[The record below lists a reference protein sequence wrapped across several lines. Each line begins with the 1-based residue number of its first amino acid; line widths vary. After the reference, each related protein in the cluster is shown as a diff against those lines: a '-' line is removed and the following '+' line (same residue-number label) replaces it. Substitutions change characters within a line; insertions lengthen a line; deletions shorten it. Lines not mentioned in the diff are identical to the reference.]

1 MEGGAGSTGRR
12 GARRPSV
19 PQPSPGTQAEA
30 NLTLGKQLAPPRRVL
45 PWHFLELWLTELR
58 GGETRLGR
66 GHGEVVGGGWD
77 SLGYLQTPPEGRT
90 RSSEHQTWDI
100 PELRAAGEVTES
112 KGEKRKESKG
122 ERKQQ

>member
-45 PWHFLELWLTELR
+45 PCNFQLSLHLER
-58 GGETRLGR
+58 GT
-66 GHGEVVGGGWD
+66 HHA
-77 SLGYLQTPPEGRT
+77 Y
-90 RSSEHQTWDI
+90 
-100 PELRAAGEVTES
+100 
-112 KGEKRKESKG
+112 
-122 ERKQQ
+122 